1 MGTKR
6 ILGRCT
12 ASAMASASR
21 KSLLLVCT
29 YGFTYCAGINRTS
42 CPCSR
47 RARPRKCDPL
57 QDSMPINC
65 TCTFAVKASSCL
77 REHFL
82 RITTLPV
89 KSSPTK
95 GKTVLPKSI
104 PSTCSFI
111 ECLLPRTLQLL
122 EIRGGPSHYL
132 AHADPFRRCLGAL

>member
-1 MGTKR
+1 
-6 ILGRCT
+6 
-12 ASAMASASR
+12 
-21 KSLLLVCT
+21 
-29 YGFTYCAGINRTS
+29 
-42 CPCSR
+42 
-47 RARPRKCDPL
+47 
-57 QDSMPINC
+57 MPINC
-65 TCTFAVKASSCL
+65 TSKFAVKASSCL

-104 PSTCSFI
+104 PSTCRFI

-132 AHADPFRRCLGAL
+132 AVGPDGQIHPNRGMQSSVSEGMGSDSRRVYSCFNRHFEKHYRINRLEGVASTGCAGTSSRQLA